1 MRCVA
6 FVAGQERHHDVG
18 EPLLGTDE
26 RRRVGLA
33 AVQLRQY
40 LVGRIAAPRAVA
52 IHLPPAPQ
60 VFGRRQIDPYVVGV
74 ADLGG
79 VVAQQALDDGERAWL
94 EVHGRP
100 EGAVG
105 VPVYGLENRVAAAQ
119 VGDVLPDDVHVVA
132 VGVQRRD
139 VVLLA
144 LLTVVAVVVVEG
156 DVRHLLL
163 AENPHESARDGRLA
177 RRRVP
182 DDAQDDGAWHELP
195 PQVVAGSGTQ
205 WCSLRSNELAR
216 VRTLAALVKTIYQ
229 LWAMNHSFSFM
240 ISAEFALRSCAVAR
254 SAR

>member
-79 VVAQQALDDGERAWL
+79 VVTQQALDDGERARL
-94 EVHGRP
+94 KVHGRR

-105 VPVYGLENRVAAAQ
+105 VPVYGLQDRVAAAQ
-119 VGDVLPDDVHVVA
+119 VGDVLADDVHVVA
-132 VGVQRRD
+132 VRVQRRD

-177 RRRVP
+177 RRRVA

-195 PQVVAGSGTQ
+195 PQLAAWRSRAVGSGAGSTSESSGSASANTRLLSR
-205 WCSLRSNELAR
+205 SLASMR
-216 VRTLAALVKTIYQ
+216 VRSSRVTLPPSSTSLLA
-229 LWAMNHSFSFM
+229 
-240 ISAEFALRSCAVAR
+240 
-254 SAR
+254 